1 MDILPILLAIG
12 LFLLSLALVPLFEKL
27 GERQA

>member
-1 MDILPILLAIG
+1 MDILPILLALG

-27 GERQA
+27 GEHKS